1 MASSSKNNDIA
12 LQTLTAT
19 RPESVVIQMETTV
32 SVWVRLIWPNFKELE
47 ELRTFQLIVRSPMG
61 LGAPNVND
69 MM

>member
-32 SVWVRLIWPNFKELE
+32 SVWVRLIKPDIKELE
-47 ELRTFQLIVRSPMG
+47 GHETFKVKLLSTLQSGDPD
-61 LGAPNVND
+61 VND